1 MLFYNNL
8 KRIRVYLFK
17 YETPVLKNLITFDIH
32 IKKWGFNQMTM
43 PPLKFKGQ
51 VVEFEQTKEVGL

>member
-1 MLFYNNL
+1 MIILLLSVSTEILVLSIEIVNTRLFFNNL

-32 IKKWGFNQMTM
+32 IKN
-43 PPLKFKGQ
+43 
-51 VVEFEQTKEVGL
+51 